1 MLINFFSYPQERLR
15 LPLPLTEKP
24 SGVDFPTE
32 TLKEGKVN
40 VLVPKLSAYVKNA
53 SEYAPSKAPIF
64 YNPVMELNRDLS
76 VLAVQAYQL
85 RVNREISVC
94 EPLASSG
101 VRGVR
106 YAAEVRGVGKVLV
119 NDISSRAVEV
129 AEHNVRVNGLEGRI
143 SVEHLDANCLL
154 SCCGGSHKRFDMVD
168 VDPFG
173 TPVPYLDSAL
183 RALRNEG
190 LLALTATDL
199 APLCGVHAKACIRK
213 YGGKPLRTE
222 YCHELA
228 VRLLLGCVAVLAAK
242 HEIGTNALFCH
253 STDHYI
259 RVYAEIGYG
268 AKKADASLRKL
279 GYVLHC
285 FNCLH
290 RETANTLLARD
301 IEHCPECGSKM
312 DFAGPLWL
320 GQIFDRGFCDVM
332 LKENKVR
339 AFRNSA
345 RMSKLLSTAIDEAE
359 SPATYFVVDKICN
372 KLSLPVPSVALVLK
386 VLRDNGFQAFSTH
399 FNSRGI
405 RTDAAALKMQLLVKN
420 LSR

>member
-1 MLINFFSYPQERLR
+1 ME
-15 LPLPLTEKP
+15 LPLHLKTKQ

-32 TLKEGKVN
+32 ILKEGKVE
-40 VLVPKLSAYVKNA
+40 VLVPKLSAYVKEA
-53 SEYAPSKAPIF
+53 SEYAPSKAPVF

-85 RVNREISVC
+85 RVNKDISVC

-106 YAAEVRGVGKVLV
+106 YAVEVRGVGKVLV

-129 AEHNVRVNGLEGRI
+129 AERNVQLNGLEGRV
-143 SVEHLDANCLL
+143 SVEHMDANCLL
-154 SCCGGSHKRFDMVD
+154 SCCGGPNRRFDVID

-183 RALRNEG
+183 RALRNNG

-213 YGGKPLRTE
+213 YGGRPLRTE

-242 HEIGTNALFCH
+242 HEIGVDALFCH

-259 RVYAEIGYG
+259 RVYVEIGYG
-268 AKKADASLRKL
+268 AKKADESLRKL
-279 GYVLHC
+279 GYVVHC

-290 RETANTLLARD
+290 RETAVKPFGWGTER
-301 IEHCPECGSKM
+301 CPECGSKM

-320 GQIFDRGFCDVM
+320 GQIFDRAFCEAMV
-332 LKENKVR
+332 KENKVR

-345 RMSKLLSTAIDEAE
+345 RITKLLSTALVEAGL
-359 SPATYFVVDKICN
+359 PATYFVIDKICN

-386 VLRDNGFQAFSTH
+386 VLHDNGFQAVPTH

-405 RTDAAALKMQLLVKN
+405 RTDAPALKVQALVKD